1 MAEVFVPLNRFQSVI
16 STLTGEEDE
25 VYVVPSGV
33 STIVLS
39 AQITNRGEQTEKVN
53 ILIKSNNE
61 LAVPNFTGVNATG
74 SFTSASALLELNK
87 NFIITETLA
96 YTTFQNN
103 LLEDPLTL
111 DLNT

>member
-39 AQITNRGEQTEKVN
+39 AQITNKY
-53 ILIKSNNE
+53 
-61 LAVPNFTGVNATG
+61 
-74 SFTSASALLELNK
+74 
-87 NFIITETLA
+87 ITKRK
-96 YTTFQNN
+96 
-103 LLEDPLTL
+103 
-111 DLNT
+111 